1 MLKRNSAGI
10 VVKTIFSVAGFLMF
24 QSVVA
29 QGNSPYSRYGL
40 GDAVPNTNILNRGMG
55 GIQAGYSDFL
65 SINFNNPASY
75 SQFQSFLEARTN
87 KQISGRV
94 LLEAGINV
102 EGQTLRNPNTTAKFN
117 STNSYF
123 S

>member
-1 MLKRNSAGI
+1 MRLAKSIMLKRNNSGI
-10 VVKTIFSVAGFLMF
+10 VVKIFFSVAGFFML
-24 QSVVA
+24 QSAVA

-75 SQFQSFLEARTN
+75 SQFQSFLEARTKN
-87 KQISGRV
+87 RYPGGCCWKQVSM
-94 LLEAGINV
+94 
-102 EGQTLRNPNTTAKFN
+102 
-117 STNSYF
+117 
-123 S
+123 